1 MNDELKSVLESVVKQ
16 ALQPIHDEVRAMR
29 KDVELIKTQVDE
41 NTKIVQ
47 AVRDNQLEQ
56 RSQHDAM
63 THEIAQLSGIIE
75 ARFNKVDRTLR
86 LFEADINTMYEKT
99 NIHER
104 EIRRIKHSS

>member
-1 MNDELKSVLESVVKQ
+1 MNDELKNVLESVIKQ
-16 ALQPIHDEVRAMR
+16 ALQPIHNEIGAIK
-29 KDVELIKTQVDE
+29 KDIEIIKNQVDE
-41 NTKIVQ
+41 NTKIIQ

-56 RSQHDAM
+56 RSQNDAM